1 LTGKIQKV
9 AYGDGKCVV
18 TKEWAD
24 ANSIDLNLCWFYTDS
39 MSDVALM
46 EAVGFPV
53 AVNPD
58 ARLRKHAETKGW
70 PVEDW
75 GLAEDKSKKPRYAYA
90 CLTLKGSSQGPG

>member
-1 LTGKIQKV
+1 
-9 AYGDGKCVV
+9 
-18 TKEWAD
+18 
-24 ANSIDLNLCWFYTDS
+24 
-39 MSDVALM
+39 
-46 EAVGFPV
+46 V